1 MLHADARRRRLL
13 SETRIVD
20 RTDASILIALDD
32 EPLATVTAL
41 SEELR
46 FARNTVQARQRRL
59 ESDGVL
65 APPSARLRPEAMGL
79 SLLAFVSI
87 QISQGE
93 LDPTVEALSA
103 IPEVL
108 ELHAV
113 TGDADLIARVVAR
126 DPEDLHRVTRLIVG
140 SYGVMRTSTSLAARE
155 LISRRMR
162 PLLER
167 SLE

>member
-1 MLHADARRRRLL
+1 M

-20 RTDASILIALDD
+20 RTDAAILLALDAD
-32 EPLATVTAL
+32 PLATTTAL
-41 SEELR
+41 SEQLR
-46 FARNTVQARQRRL
+46 FARNTVQSRQRRL
-59 ESDGVL
+59 EADGSL
-65 APPSARLRPEAMGL
+65 APPSSRLNRAAMGY

-87 QISQGE
+87 EISQGE

-113 TGDADLIARVVAR
+113 TGDADLIAQVVAT
-126 DPEDLHRVTRLIVG
+126 DPEDLHRVTRQIVG
-140 SYGVMRTSTSLAARE
+140 AYGVMRTSTSLAARE
-155 LISRRMR
+155 LIPRRMR

-167 SLE
+167 ALT

>member
-1 MLHADARRRRLL
+1 MSRSKL
-13 SETRIVD
+13 SETRFID
-20 RTDASILIALDD
+20 RIDAAILLALDAS
-32 EPLATVTAL
+32 PLATTTAL
-41 SEELR
+41 SDTLG
-46 FARNTVQARQRRL
+46 FARNTVQSRQRRL
-59 ESDGVL
+59 ESDGSLV
-65 APPSARLRPEAMGL
+65 APSSRLHPTAMGY

-113 TGDADLIARVVAR
+113 TGDADLIAHVVAT

-155 LISRRMR
+155 LIPRRLG
-162 PLLER
+162 PLLVR
-167 SLE
+167 SLDT

>member
-1 MLHADARRRRLL
+1 M

-20 RTDASILIALDD
+20 RTDAAILLALDTA
-32 EPLATVTAL
+32 PLATTTAL
-41 SEELR
+41 SDELG
-46 FARNTVQARQRRL
+46 FARNTVQSRQRRL
-59 ESDGVL
+59 ESDGSL
-65 APPSARLRPEAMGL
+65 APPSSRLRLDALGYQ
-79 SLLAFVSI
+79 LLAFVSI

-93 LDPTVEALSA
+93 LDPTVAALST

-113 TGDADLIARVVAR
+113 TGDADLIARVVAV
-126 DPEDLHRVTRLIVG
+126 DPEDLHRVTRQIVS

-155 LISRRMR
+155 LIPHRMG

-167 SLE
+167 YLEP